1 MGQRETLD
9 NTWVLRIFSGCEE
22 NFIIIDVIIVVNN
35 NWLKTFSSTSSSSLC
50 SSWSGLQHLIIVIT
64 IVINIIVII
73 VIIVMHFLV
82 SGSNHKPASFSHS
95 TLHCDQLCSCE
106 KGAIAIC
113 DLITKNVKSEFGK
126 NQNQFFF
133 FRPVEYL
140 L

>member
-1 MGQRETLD
+1 MAVGQRETLD

-35 NWLKTFSSTSSSSLC
+35 NWLKTFSSTSSALC
-50 SSWSGLQHLIIVIT
+50 SSWSGLQHHIIVIT
-64 IVINIIVII
+64 IVIHIIVII

-113 DLITKNVKSEFGK
+113 NLITKNLKSEFG
-126 NQNQFFF
+126 
-133 FRPVEYL
+133 
-140 L
+140 